1 MHCLSGVATQ
11 WVKDMLR
18 SGESNGMDF
27 ENLKV
32 SGWRQFNS
40 INIDFHPRL
49 TILAGANGA
58 GKSTLLRILSQ
69 HFGYRYNLIATPTIA
84 KNGVLSYLTGLF
96 GRGKTQP
103 ENHNVLGSITYS
115 NNVTSPLVVPDSG
128 QVSYTVGIQNQQHVE
143 GLFINSHRPV
153 SNYQAIASIPTNA
166 IGVEQAYQAYS
177 QEVMNKYNNAYTQY
191 SPIYRIKEAII
202 SMATFGPGNRNVQRN
217 SELEKT
223 YDDFKAMLTKVL
235 PDTIGF
241 TDISIRIPD
250 IVIVTKT
257 GEFVLDASSGGL
269 MALIDMAWQMFLFSR
284 GKSSFVGVIDEPENH
299 LHPSMQR
306 VIIGNLLDA
315 FPKAQLVVATHSPF
329 VVSSVRDSSVY
340 VLRYADSEQ
349 MGAPS
354 RSVYSEKL
362 DNVNKAGTASEIL
375 RSVLGV
381 PVTLPLW
388 AESQIESIVQDFDI
402 TTLDAQT
409 ISQLRARLEQ
419 NGLGEYYSDALGR
432 MSQRR

>member
-1 MHCLSGVATQ
+1 
-11 WVKDMLR
+11 
-18 SGESNGMDF
+18 
-27 ENLKV
+27 
-32 SGWRQFNS
+32 
-40 INIDFHPRL
+40 
-49 TILAGANGA
+49 
-58 GKSTLLRILSQ
+58 
-69 HFGYRYNLIATPTIA
+69 
-84 KNGVLSYLTGLF
+84 
-96 GRGKTQP
+96 
-103 ENHNVLGSITYS
+103 
-115 NNVTSPLVVPDSG
+115 
-128 QVSYTVGIQNQQHVE
+128 
-143 GLFINSHRPV
+143 
-153 SNYQAIASIPTNA
+153 
-166 IGVEQAYQAYS
+166 
-177 QEVMNKYNNAYTQY
+177 MNKYNNAYTQY

-217 SELEKT
+217 FELEKT

-315 FPKAQLVVATHSPF
+315 FPNAQLVVATHSPF
-329 VVSSVRDSSVY
+329 VVSSVKDSSVY

-349 MGAPS
+349 IGAPS

-402 TTLDAQT
+402 TTLDSQT

-419 NGLGEYYSDALGR
+419 NGLGDYYSDALSR
-432 MSQRR
+432 MAQRR

>member
-1 MHCLSGVATQ
+1 
-11 WVKDMLR
+11 
-18 SGESNGMDF
+18 MDF
-27 ENLKV
+27 KNLKV

-69 HFGYRYNLIATPTIA
+69 HFGYSYNLIATPTIA

-115 NNVTSPLVVPDSG
+115 NNVTSPLVVPESG
-128 QVSYTVGIQNQQHVE
+128 QISYTVGIQNQQHVE

-402 TTLDAQT
+402 MALDAQT

-419 NGLGEYYSDALGR
+419 NGLGDYYSDALGR

>member
-1 MHCLSGVATQ
+1 
-11 WVKDMLR
+11 
-18 SGESNGMDF
+18 MDF
-27 ENLKV
+27 RNLKV
-32 SGWRQFNS
+32 SGWRQFDA

-69 HFGYRYNLIATPTIA
+69 HFGYSYSLLATPTITRT
-84 KNGVLSYLTGLF
+84 GVLSYFTGLF
-96 GRGKTQP
+96 ARERSQP
-103 ENHNVLGSITYS
+103 DRQNVLGSITYS
-115 NNVTSPLVVPDSG
+115 NDVTSSLAVPQSG
-128 QVSYTVGIQNQQHVE
+128 QVSYNVQITRPQQVP

-153 SNYQAIASIPTNA
+153 SSYQAIASIPTNA
-166 IGVEQAYQAYS
+166 ISVEQAYQSYS
-177 QEVMNKYNNAYTQY
+177 QEVINKYNNSYSQF

-217 SELEKT
+217 AELEKT
-223 YDDFKAMLTKVL
+223 YDEFKAMLGKVL
-235 PDTIGF
+235 PATIGF
-241 TDISIRIPD
+241 QDISIRIPD

-284 GKSSFVGVIDEPENH
+284 GKSSFVAVIDEPENH

-306 VIIGNLLDA
+306 LIIGNLLDA

-340 VLRYADSEQ
+340 VLRYKDGEQ
-349 MGAPS
+349 AEGPS
-354 RSVYSEKL
+354 RLVYSEKL

-388 AESQIESIVQDFDI
+388 AENQIESVVQEFDI
-402 TTLDAQT
+402 TTLDTQT
-409 ISQLRARLEQ
+409 IAQLRARLEQ
-419 NGLGEYYSDALGR
+419 MGLGDYYSDALGR
-432 MSQRR
+432 MAQRR

>member
-1 MHCLSGVATQ
+1 MNF
-11 WVKDMLR
+11 K
-18 SGESNGMDF
+18 
-27 ENLKV
+27 NLQV
-32 SGWRQFNS
+32 NGWRQFNS
-40 INIDFHPRL
+40 VNIDFHPRL

-69 HFGYRYNLIATPTIA
+69 HFGYSYNLIATPTITKA
-84 KNGVLSYLTGLF
+84 GVLSYFTGLF
-96 GRGKTQP
+96 IREKTPSQSQ
-103 ENHNVLGSITYS
+103 NVLGSITYS
-115 NNVTSPLVVPDSG
+115 NDVTTQLVVPESG
-128 QVSYTVGIQNQQHVE
+128 PASYTVGIPNQQQVE

-166 IGVEQAYQAYS
+166 IGAEQAYQAYN

-202 SMATFGPGNRNVQRN
+202 SMATFGPGNKNVQRN
-217 SELEKT
+217 AELEKN
-223 YDDFKAMLTKVL
+223 YDDFKMMLSKVL

-241 TDISIRIPD
+241 MDISIRVPD
-250 IVIVTKT
+250 VVIVTKT
-257 GEFVLDASSGGL
+257 GDFVLDASSGGL
-269 MALIDMAWQMFLFSR
+269 MALIDVAWQMFLFSR
-284 GKSSFVGVIDEPENH
+284 GKTSFVGVIDEPENH

-306 VIIGNLLDA
+306 VIIGNLLEA
-315 FPKAQLVVATHSPF
+315 FPSAQLVVATHSPF
-329 VVSSVRDSSVY
+329 VVSSVRESAVY
-340 VLRYADSEQ
+340 VLRYADSDQ

-388 AESQIESIVQDFDI
+388 AESQIETIVQDFDI

-409 ISQLRARLEQ
+409 IGQLRARLEQ
-419 NGLGEYYSDALGR
+419 NGLGDYYSEALGR
-432 MSQRR
+432 MAQRR

>member
-1 MHCLSGVATQ
+1 
-11 WVKDMLR
+11 
-18 SGESNGMDF
+18 MDF
-27 ENLKV
+27 KNLKV
-32 SGWRQFNS
+32 SGWRQFDS

-69 HFGYRYNLIATPTIA
+69 HFGYSYNLIATPTIA

-103 ENHNVLGSITYS
+103 ESHNVLGSITYS
-115 NNVTSPLVVPDSG
+115 NNVTSPLVVPESG
-128 QVSYTVGIQNQQHVE
+128 KVSYTVGIQNQQQVE

-177 QEVMNKYNNAYTQY
+177 QEVMNKYNNAFTQY

-315 FPKAQLVVATHSPF
+315 FPKAQLIVATHSPF
-329 VVSSVRDSSVY
+329 VVSSVRESSVY

-362 DNVNKAGTASEIL
+362 ENVNKAGTASEIL

-388 AESQIESIVQDFDI
+388 AENQIESIVQDFDI

-419 NGLGEYYSDALGR
+419 NGLGDYYSDALGR